1 MVYLKALIMRLEG
14 FKGIGHRGSVEPF
27 RVQQG
32 FIMSMSTP
40 DLGWVEDWRA
50 FRFTLSCSGTT
61 R

>member
-1 MVYLKALIMRLEG
+1 MYLKALIMRLEG

-40 DLGWVEDWRA
+40 DLGV
-50 FRFTLSCSGTT
+50 G
-61 R
+61 